1 MDLPPLS
8 DYHEPLE
15 PRATTAS
22 TSPYPISYF
31 LCDKLVDAK
40 VLKAALGLER
50 LPKLRK
56 ARIIGYQRA
65 AGEHESTVQWEGTN
79 FGEWSGEEI
88 VKGVVFE
95 ALSEYE
101 ERKLAE
107 HIGNNC
113 GIKEVEME
121 VQCTSV
127 LGKMGKM
134 RSIQGRIF
142 KPEGEGDTLVGSARG
157 SMSEPTV
164 QGSSDFWNLF
174 VPSGGSPRAPAQT
187 EDDEVKAPP
196 PRTNSTRDRH

>member
-8 DYHEPLE
+8 ELHEPLE
-15 PRATTAS
+15 PRAPAALAS
-22 TSPYPISYF
+22 LYPITYF

-40 VLKAALGLER
+40 VLKAALELER

-65 AGEHESTVQWEGTN
+65 PCENESTVQWDGTD
-79 FGEWSGEEI
+79 FGECSGEEI

-107 HIGNNC
+107 HVGNNC

-121 VQCTSV
+121 VQCTSI
-127 LGKMGKM
+127 LGKVGKM
-134 RSIQGRIF
+134 KTVQGRIF
-142 KPEGEGDTLVGSARG
+142 VLEGEGDTLVGSARG

-164 QGSSDFWNLF
+164 QGNPDFWDLV
-174 VPSGGSPRAPAQT
+174 VPSGGPPRAPTQA
-187 EDDEVKAPP
+187 EDDEVRD
-196 PRTNSTRDRH
+196 PRTNSTRDRR